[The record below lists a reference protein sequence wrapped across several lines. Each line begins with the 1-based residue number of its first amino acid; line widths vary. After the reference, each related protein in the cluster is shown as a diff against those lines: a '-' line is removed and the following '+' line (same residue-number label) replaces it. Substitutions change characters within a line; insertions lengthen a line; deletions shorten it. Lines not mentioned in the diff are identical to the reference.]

1 MQFEELR
8 YVCLEAAVDLVRQHG
23 RPVAPAVVL
32 PGPDRTRVVRLEGF
46 PDNDDERHAYLERFA
61 RSEISDAGVPCWG
74 FVSEATTEEADVLM
88 VAFGARLHR
97 PHVTASAFDEDGLPD
112 EFIPSEE
119 VDRDALP
126 FLHPL
131 QLAVDALAAIER
143 DADASPDAQR
153 DVLGITE
160 G

>member
-8 YVCLEAAVDLVRQHG
+8 YVCLEAAVDVVRQHG
-23 RPVAPAVVL
+23 RPVHPTVVL
-32 PGPDRTRVVRLEGF
+32 PGPGATRVVRLEGF
-46 PDNDDERHAYLERFA
+46 PDSDEGRHAYLEQFA
-61 RSEISDAGVPCWG
+61 ESEITEAEIPCWG
-74 FVSEATTEEADVLM
+74 FVSEAETEAGDVLM

-97 PHVTASAFDEDGLPD
+97 PHVTASAFDEDDSPE

-143 DADASPDAQR
+143 ESQAPWQEGG
-153 DVLGITE
+153 DVLGL
-160 G
+160 GDS